1 LANQNLFS
9 KFGCQHK
16 DVTAD
21 LRMEKVIENV
31 PLPETKKDMRGP
43 LDLIKFKIK
52 EI

>member
-1 LANQNLFS
+1 LYVSNKNT
-9 KFGCQHK
+9 
-16 DVTAD
+16 TAD

-31 PLPETKKDMRGP
+31 PLPEAKKDMRGP